1 MLTIVFI
8 ISGVCVM
15 EDAQNNFRINL
26 GRRIEQ
32 LRKQKKFEQGEL
44 AAIIG
49 KDKQFI
55 NRYERQGANPTA
67 YILVQI
73 ADALK
78 VTANDLLDFS
88 KLEN

>member
-1 MLTIVFI
+1 MD
-8 ISGVCVM
+8 S
-15 EDAQNNFRINL
+15 AQIDFRKKL
-26 GRRIEQ
+26 GKRIQQ
-32 LRKQKKFEQGEL
+32 LREYRKFEQGEL

-73 ADALK
+73 ANALN
-78 VTANDLLDFS
+78 VTVNELLDFS
-88 KLEN
+88 KLKP

>member
-1 MLTIVFI
+1 MDQEQET
-8 ISGVCVM
+8 
-15 EDAQNNFRINL
+15 FRIKL

-32 LRKQKKFEQGEL
+32 LREERKIEQGAL

-67 YILVQI
+67 FILVQI
-73 ADALK
+73 AEALK

-88 KLEN
+88 KLNPSKD